1 MTESLQSPMFD
12 YQPTA
17 LDAMVDRVLGA
28 FTEGASRVVLNLDV
42 LPRLDT
48 DGVRGLIVLLRRSR
62 EAGGQIALRVTRP
75 ELLRSLHVMALDRL
89 FPMEAVAA

>member
-1 MTESLQSPMFD
+1 MFD
-12 YQPTA
+12 YQPKT
-17 LDAMVDRVLGA
+17 LEDVSSRVLSAFADGA
-28 FTEGASRVVLNLDV
+28 GRVVLNLDS

-62 EAGGQIALRVTRP
+62 EVGGEIALSVTRP

-89 FPMEAVAA
+89 FPMVSGIAA